1 MSISCTATACRM
13 LCFQLSNTHCWQQ
26 CCSPLMQVKAEHQE
40 EEEERSPCVPTIS
53 MCRCARPLA
62 MDSASLTMPC
72 AVTVPLFR

>member
-1 MSISCTATACRM
+1 
-13 LCFQLSNTHCWQQ
+13 
-26 CCSPLMQVKAEHQE
+26 MQVKAEDQE